1 MSWINETGPAR
12 DVVITSRIR
21 IARNIAAIPFP
32 SIMQPQHAARVAE
45 KVKAS
50 LHNKEAEAGSTFTF
64 MSIGDVPVVER
75 QILVEKHLASQDLM
89 ENHEVSA
96 LILDSKEKV
105 AVMINEEDHIRMQC
119 ILPGFQLNQAWEKLN
134 HVDDLVEAN
143 IEYAF
148 HEQLGYLTCC
158 PTNVGTGMR
167 SSVMMHLPALTVNK
181 QMNAILH
188 TIAKIGLTARGIYGE
203 GSEAAGSIY
212 QISNQITLG
221 PSEEELINNL
231 TITCRQI
238 VEKERIARKALH
250 KTTGIQFD
258 DAIWRAY
265 GVLQNARVLEL
276 KEFMAFI
283 SQLRLGVSM
292 GLIAGFSLE
301 DVDSLM
307 TAGQPAGVMKKA
319 GLSMQ
324 GSEIDVARANVIRDA
339 VDEILESRKNR
350 KEE

>member
-1 MSWINETGPAR
+1 MSWINESGPAR
-12 DVVITSRIR
+12 DVVLTSRIR
-21 IARNIAAIPFP
+21 IARNIAAVPFP
-32 SIMQPQHAARVAE
+32 SIMQPHHAAEVAE
-45 KVKAS
+45 KVKKS
-50 LHNKEAEAGSTFTF
+50 LYNKKAEAGSTFAF
-64 MSIGDVPVVER
+64 MYIRDVPAVER

-89 ENHEVSA
+89 ESYETSA
-96 LILDSKEKV
+96 LLLDSKEKI

-134 HVDDLVEAN
+134 RVDDMIEADL
-143 IEYAF
+143 EYAF

-188 TIAKIGLTARGIYGE
+188 TISKIGLTARGIYGE

-238 VEKERIARKALH
+238 IEKERIARKALH

-258 DAIWRAY
+258 DAVWRAY
-265 GVLQNARVLEL
+265 GVLRNARTLDI
-276 KEFMAFI
+276 KEFMAYI

-292 GLIAGFSLE
+292 GLIPGFSLE

-307 TAGQPAGVMKKA
+307 TAGQPAGVMKKT
-319 GLSMQ
+319 GQIIQ
-324 GSEIDVARANVIRDA
+324 GRDIDEARATVIRDA

-350 KEE
+350 KEG